1 MSPRPEPALPP
12 TPATAPLVVVINA
25 GGTISM
31 SGDGVPGDA
40 VAALLTDGLGGLRVR
55 PVAAFERPPDS
66 SNVAE
71 PEWARLLA
79 VIRAAL
85 DDRRDPPAGVVIT
98 HGTDTMAFSAT
109 LIALELGPGLAVPI
123 VFTGAHSPPSVAG
136 SDALPNFIGALRVA
150 AGLHDEPAPPGV
162 YVLIGVDL
170 HLASRLTKVG
180 THPDADG
187 RYFFSFPEP
196 VGQLHSGGQQ
206 LKLGERL
213 LERMRAPA
221 SVAWPTRRGLLG
233 AAELLVLDPFCGPG
247 SLADAGR
254 RLKAAQA
261 GGRRAGLVIQGN
273 FCRSAALP
281 ELSALLADIC
291 ENGVVVMLGSK
302 ATHDLLPAH
311 PRLGLLHKSL
321 SHQTARLKL
330 AWLLGTDADDAGLRA
345 LMDESLVGEIY
356 ETIHLPQWI
365 RYETWPEQ
373 RPGVELVVAWPGMP
387 PAVIAD
393 AAARLGDV
401 GKRTLIIFGFG
412 HGHLPGPNL
421 PLSALVGPALR
432 GGEGWGFDIDI
443 DEDDGPDVILEKL
456 LPFVSSPA
464 ALARLVTTYAPSPPL
479 LRTAWTRLRLDAA
492 SAADRAALHDGLLQG
507 LAAVLGDQP
516 RLLHAE
522 ALAARLLD
530 EALRA
535 ARFAPPA
542 IKPLPDLENDDA
554 EVIFTEM
561 QRSAAV
567 LLARRLLRDALAQA
581 HPLCAAV
588 GEAVDAGARV
598 QLRTTAQRGQTDN
611 RAYEAGRMLSVL
623 GAHSDLA
630 QGWDTRALRR
640 R

>member
-1 MSPRPEPALPP
+1 MRPAPEPRPR
-12 TPATAPLVVVINA
+12 APLVVVINA

-31 SGDGVPGDA
+31 SEDGVPGDA
-40 VAALLTDGLGGLRVR
+40 VAALLRGGLAGLRVR
-55 PVAAFERPPDS
+55 AVAAFDRPPDS

-79 VIRAAL
+79 VIQAAIGEPG
-85 DDRRDPPAGVVIT
+85 DPPAGVVIT

-109 LIALELGPGLAVPI
+109 LIALELGPALALPI
-123 VFTGAHSPPSVAG
+123 VFTGAHSPPGVPG
-136 SDALPNFIGALRVA
+136 SDALPNFVSALRVA
-150 AGLHDEPAPPGV
+150 AGLHEEPAPPGV

-180 THPDADG
+180 TRPDADG

-196 VGQLHSGGQQ
+196 VGQLHRGGQQ

-213 LERMRAPA
+213 LERMRAP
-221 SVAWPTRRGLLG
+221 SSGVWPSRRGPLG
-233 AAELLVLDPFCGPG
+233 VAELLVLDPFCGPG

-254 RLKAAQA
+254 RLRAAQA
-261 GGRRAGLVIQGN
+261 EGRRAGLVIQGN

-281 ELSALLADIC
+281 ALRALLIALC
-291 ENGVVVMLGSK
+291 EDGVLVMLGSK
-302 ATHDLLPAH
+302 ATHEVLPAH
-311 PRLGLLHKSL
+311 PLLGLLHKSL

-330 AWLLGTDADDAGLRA
+330 AWLLGTDADDAALRA
-345 LMDESLVGEIY
+345 WMDESLVGEIY

-373 RPGVELVVAWPGMP
+373 RPGLELVVAWPGMP

-393 AAARLGDV
+393 AAARLGDE
-401 GKRTLIIFGFG
+401 GKRTLVLFGFG

-421 PLSALVGPALR
+421 PLSALVGPALC
-432 GGEGWGFDIDI
+432 GPAGWGFALAL
-443 DEDDGPDVILEKL
+443 DEGDGPELILAKL
-456 LPFVSSPA
+456 LPHVA
-464 ALARLVTTYAPSPPL
+464 APSLRPRLLARYAPAPAL

-492 SAADRAALHDGLLQG
+492 TAADRAALRAGLHAPLEA
-507 LAAVLGDQP
+507 LLGAQP

-522 ALAARLLD
+522 GLAGRLLD

-542 IKPLPDLENDDA
+542 LPPLPDLEHDPADL
-554 EVIFTEM
+554 IFAAL
-561 QRSAAV
+561 QASAPE
-567 LLARRLLRDALAQA
+567 LLARRLLRDALAEA

-588 GEAVDAGARV
+588 GEAVDRGARV
-598 QLRTTAQRGQTDN
+598 LLRTTAQRGQTDN

-623 GAHSDLA
+623 GAHSDRA

>member
-1 MSPRPEPALPP
+1 MRPRPEREPDEHP
-12 TPATAPLVVVINA
+12 PLVVVINA

-31 SGDGVPGDA
+31 SEAGVPGDA
-40 VAALLTDGLGGLRVR
+40 VAALLGGGLGGLRVR

-79 VIRAAL
+79 VIRSAI
-85 DDRRDPPAGVVIT
+85 DDRADPPAGVVIT

-109 LIALELGPGLAVPI
+109 LIALELGPALALPI
-123 VFTGAHSPPSVAG
+123 VFTGAHSPPSVPG

-150 AGLHDEPAPPGV
+150 AGLHEEPAPPGV

-180 THPDADG
+180 TRPDADG

-213 LERMRAPA
+213 LERVRAPSA
-221 SVAWPTRRGLLG
+221 VAWPTRRGPLG
-233 AAELLVLDPFCGPG
+233 TAELLVLDPFCGPG

-254 RLKAAQA
+254 RLRAAQA
-261 GGRRAGLVIQGN
+261 EGRRAGLVIQGN
-273 FCRSAALP
+273 FSRSAALP
-281 ELSALLADIC
+281 ALRDLLTALC
-291 ENGVVVMLGSK
+291 EDGVLVMLGSK
-302 ATHDLLPAH
+302 ATHEAMPAH

-330 AWLLGTDADDAGLRA
+330 AWLLGTDADDAALRA

-373 RPGVELVVAWPGMP
+373 RPGLELVVAWPGMP

-393 AAARLGDV
+393 AAARLGDR
-401 GKRTLIIFGFG
+401 GKRSLVLFGFG
-412 HGHLPGPNL
+412 HGHLPGPNR
-421 PLSALVGPALR
+421 PLSALVGPALTAPD
-432 GGEGWGFDIDI
+432 GWALPLQLQ
-443 DEDDGPDVILEKL
+443 EDDGPEAILAKM
-456 LPFVSSPA
+456 LPHVAAPA
-464 ALARLVTTYAPSPPL
+464 LRPRLRAAYAPEPAL
-479 LRTAWTRLRLDAA
+479 LRTAWTRLRLEAA
-492 SAADRAALHDGLLQG
+492 SAAARAALHAALDRGLD
-507 LAAVLGDQP
+507 A
-516 RLLHAE
+516 LLRAEPLLLNAE
-522 ALAARLLD
+522 ALRLRLLD
-530 EALRA
+530 EAARA
-535 ARFAPPA
+535 ARFAPPPIA
-542 IKPLPDLENDDA
+542 PLPDLEGADQEA
-554 EVIFTEM
+554 IF
-561 QRSAAV
+561 AALQATAPE
-567 LLARRLLRDALAQA
+567 LLARRMLRDALAEA
-581 HPLCAAV
+581 DPLCAAV
-588 GEAVDAGARV
+588 GGAVDRGARV
-598 QLRTTAQRGQTDN
+598 LLRTTAQRGQTDN

-630 QGWDTRALRR
+630 LGWDTRALRR